1 MYDDI
6 LVSVIT
12 CVYNTP
18 AEYLK
23 EAVQSILNQTHQN
36 FEYFIVDDCSSEDLF
51 TDEIFNDSR
60 INIIRLKENGGPAK
74 ARNEALKRAHG
85 KYIAIMD
92 SDDISL
98 PNRFSEQIAFLEE
111 NPQVVVCG
119 TWFTHFGDKTNE
131 VKRYIDDNEYYRC
144 CLLFGNAPTII
155 NPSVM
160 LRHSTLID
168 NNIIYDERLKKAE
181 DYKMWVQLSNIG
193 ICTNMHKD
201 LFRYRV
207 HKNQTSEK
215 LRTKNISPYD
225 WIVMEEQFKK
235 LGLNLSKEEEN
246 LLKINFRSREV
257 DPFAYK
263 QILDKIIDANSKTH
277 IYDKEKLQKRIDEQ
291 WQQKVYNCSI
301 LTIFSLMKKLSIS
314 ENKKIISIQ
323 TKRVFRI
330 ITRRKE
336 ND

>member
-23 EAVQSILNQTHQN
+23 EAVQSILSQTHKN
-36 FEYFIVDDCSSEDLF
+36 FEYFIVDDCSNKDLF
-51 TDEIFNDSR
+51 ADEIFNDSR

-74 ARNEALKRAHG
+74 ARNEALKIARG

-119 TWFTHFGDKTNE
+119 TWFKQFGEKSNE

-144 CLLFGNAPTII
+144 CLLFGNAPTIL

-160 LRHSTLID
+160 LRRDVLID
-168 NNIIYDERLKKAE
+168 NNICYDERLRLGE
-181 DYKMWVQLSNIG
+181 DYKMWVQLSRLG
-193 ICTNMHKD
+193 ICTNIHKT
-201 LFRYRV
+201 LVNYRV
-207 HKNQTSEK
+207 HKSQT
-215 LRTKNISPYD
+215 TVKNRSNTLSQYG
-225 WIVMEEQFKK
+225 WIVIKEQLDE
-235 LGLNLSKEEEN
+235 LGVFLTEKEEN

-263 QILDKIIDANSKTH
+263 QILEKIIDANSKTH

-301 LTIFSLMKKLSIS
+301 PTIFSLMKKLTGT
-314 ENKKIISIQ
+314 EKTKILKMQ
-323 TKRVFRI
+323 TKRILNKFK
-330 ITRRKE
+330 ITRT
-336 ND
+336 D